1 MREGGEN
8 DVKGIVTDIEGVQSL
23 SGREI
28 SSSMRDEICVCVVVV
43 VVVVVL
49 MVPMGVVVLM
59 VKLGIVVLVI
69 VVRVLCIGVVGV
81 VGILYIGVVGI
92 YYKGAVEMDC
102 ARVVDILVL
111 CGVSV
116 VEVVEGLELVVGCIV
131 RHVVTLVLWCVNE
144 RGYFCVALA

>member
-81 VGILYIGVVGI
+81 VGILYIGVV
-92 YYKGAVEMDC
+92 ERDC